1 MSCHCALRARRNFL
15 LTTYYS
21 LLLFEIARSYRYNL
35 FNMTAF
41 FCENPKH
48 RIPEH
53 RRANTPKGENTDKSW
68 HQLPK
73 LETEYYIILLS
84 CHVILIYHIALIHH
98 IILIYFVLISYT
110 LITIIHHPGIISHHA
125 DIMSCWYI
133 VWYHIIWY
141 GCFNCWYNIIHLY
154 RSHGNNLRYQNWYY
168 LGIKRLPLNW
178 KFLNLLLRLH
188 IHTATLKKV
197 FVFARI
203 LLSFAYCG
211 VTSECCDPS
220 MFWPFSFLSV
230 THYRPSAPLFG
241 KIGHEMFNSIFYDL
255 CKVWKWG

>member
-1 MSCHCALRARRNFL
+1 
-15 LTTYYS
+15 
-21 LLLFEIARSYRYNL
+21 
-35 FNMTAF
+35 MTAF

-178 KFLNLLLRLH
+178 NFLNLLLRLH

-220 MFWPFSFLSV
+220 MFWPFIFLSV

>member
-21 LLLFEIARSYRYNL
+21 FLLFEIARSYLYNL

-73 LETEYYIILLS
+73 LETECYIILLS

-125 DIMSCWYI
+125 DIMACWYI

-154 RSHGNNLRYQNWYY
+154 PSHGNNLRYQNWYY

-178 KFLNLLLRLH
+178 TCYWDYTSIPLHSRKYLSSQEFYFRLRTVVWLLNVV
-188 IHTATLKKV
+188 TLQCFDHSV
-197 FVFARI
+197 F
-203 LLSFAYCG
+203 Y
-211 VTSECCDPS
+211 P
-220 MFWPFSFLSV
+220 
-230 THYRPSAPLFG
+230 
-241 KIGHEMFNSIFYDL
+241 
-255 CKVWKWG
+255 